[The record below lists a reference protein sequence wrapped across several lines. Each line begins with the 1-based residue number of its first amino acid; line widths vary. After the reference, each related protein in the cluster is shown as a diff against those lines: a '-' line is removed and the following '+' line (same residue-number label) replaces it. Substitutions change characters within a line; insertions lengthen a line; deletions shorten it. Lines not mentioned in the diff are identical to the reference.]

1 MSTNITRYA
10 TLTKQLQLL
19 PLNINIFHND
29 DKRMAGCENIINKNI
44 DIVLLQE
51 MHTTPEISF
60 KWEKEWKGKSLWHSG
75 PILKSSGVAILF
87 KEKLQFEIINSETD
101 LDGRILKCIIQ
112 LEKQLFQI
120 INIYAPTNSKN
131 KQNFYQELPKYLEK
145 QNNTIL
151 AGDFNMIEDIS
162 LDKLGGNTSST
173 HLIGLNKLTELKNAH
188 NLVDIWRKSNP
199 LKKLLTYHNP
209 DKTIH
214 TRLDRIYI
222 STTIKSK
229 TSKIYPIP
237 LSDCGS
243 VSVTF
248 QISEENPRGEGIW
261 KMNTSILKQK
271 QFQEIF
277 KNFWTYWQNKKNIK
291 ITVIGGMQE
300 NSILKL

>member
-1 MSTNITRYA
+1 M
-10 TLTKQLQLL
+10 L
-19 PLNINIFHND
+19 
-29 DKRMAGCENIINKNI
+29 
-44 DIVLLQE
+44 VLLQE
-51 MHTTPEISF
+51 IHTTPEISF

-131 KQNFYQELPKYLEK
+131 KQNFYQELPKYIEK

-151 AGDFNMIEDIS
+151 AGGFNMIEDI
-162 LDKLGGNTSST
+162 LRQIRRQYIFHTSDWIKQT
-173 HLIGLNKLTELKNAH
+173 KELKNAH

-199 LKKLLTYHNP
+199 LKRLFTYHKP

-222 STTIKSK
+222 SKTIKSK

-300 NSILKL
+300 NSISKL

>member
-1 MSTNITRYA
+1 M
-10 TLTKQLQLL
+10 
-19 PLNINIFHND
+19 
-29 DKRMAGCENIINKNI
+29 
-44 DIVLLQE
+44 
-51 MHTTPEISF
+51 
-60 KWEKEWKGKSLWHSG
+60 
-75 PILKSSGVAILF
+75 
-87 KEKLQFEIINSETD
+87 QFEIINSETD

-151 AGDFNMIEDIS
+151 AGDFNMIEDIF

-188 NLVDIWRKSNP
+188 NLGDIWRKSNP

-209 DKTIH
+209 DETIH

-222 STTIKSK
+222 SKTIKSK

-248 QISEENPRGEGIW
+248 QISEENPREEGIW
-261 KMNTSILKQK
+261 KMNTSILNKNN
-271 QFQEIF
+271 F
-277 KNFWTYWQNKKNIK
+277 KKSSRTSGHIGKIK
-291 ITVIGGMQE
+291 RI
-300 NSILKL
+300 